1 MSEGHERERD
11 RREIQRRVIEVPV
24 VSARVLEDRAFVRR
38 AGRVTLEAG
47 LARLTIE
54 GVAPVLVDKTLEVKV
69 SAQESVATLAS
80 ARVRRAR
87 IAKAAATGEHADR
100 VRAVEE
106 ARRDH
111 QALAASH
118 DVKQVELA
126 DTIAAKAL
134 LCAELAEDV
143 GWGRDTLDAA
153 TVSLDEVIARED
165 SLRIEIAELA
175 AKRRRAERDLTDR
188 IDREVAARHPATE
201 RRAWIEL
208 DVDLDVAGE
217 VQIEL
222 AYLVPSAAWRPRH
235 RATLVGDTLELES
248 EAFVWQRTGEDWNGV
263 ALTLSTERPSLG
275 VDPPTLEAD
284 RLVAWKKPERVE
296 VETRAQVVATTGLGR
311 DEAVAPEVPGV
322 DDGGETRELSAEGRV
337 RVPSD
342 GRPHR
347 TTLGRATMAAATD
360 RVLAS
365 PSRFVIVRARATHA
379 GAAPLLAG
387 PVELCGKSGP
397 MGETELRFVAP
408 GDRFELGF
416 GPEPAVRVVREEER
430 LTAETKLL
438 SSWIRTTTVV
448 KNKLSHVGDQS
459 VRFELVERVPVSEI
473 ADVKIELDAEGTTSG
488 AVLDDDGFVR
498 WDVVLAP
505 GSTKTIEL
513 RWVLAKKEH
522 VQGV

>member
-1 MSEGHERERD
+1 MTNSQSE
-11 RREIQRRVIEVPV
+11 RRVIEVPV
-24 VSARVLEDRAFVRR
+24 VAVRVLEDRAFVRR

-47 LARLTIE
+47 LVRLTVE
-54 GVAPVLVDKTLEVKV
+54 GVAPVLVDKTLEVRV
-69 SAQESVATLAS
+69 RAHGSANASLAAS
-80 ARVRRAR
+80 RVRRAR
-87 IAKAAATGEHADR
+87 IAKSDAKGEHAER

-106 ARRDH
+106 ARRAH
-111 QALAASH
+111 QTIAIEH
-118 DVKQVELA
+118 DVKQTELA
-126 DTIAAKAL
+126 DLIATKTH
-134 LCAELAEDV
+134 LCTELAQDV
-143 GWGRDTLDAA
+143 GWGRDSIDRASASLDA
-153 TVSLDEVIARED
+153 LIARED
-165 SLRIEIAELA
+165 VLRAEIAERA
-175 AKRRRAERDLTDR
+175 AARRRAERDLTDR

-201 RRAWIEL
+201 RRAWVEL
-208 DVDLDVAGE
+208 DVDVAVAGE
-217 VQIEL
+217 VSVEL

-235 RATLVGDTLELES
+235 RATLVGDRMVLES
-248 EAFVWQRTGEDWNGV
+248 EAFVWQRTGEDWDDV
-263 ALTLSTERPSLG
+263 ALSFSTERPSLG

-284 RLVAWKKPERVE
+284 RLATRKKPERVE

-322 DDGGETRELSAEGRV
+322 DDGGEIRELSAEGRV

-347 TTLGRATMAAATD
+347 TSIARAEVATTID
-360 RVLAS
+360 RVLAA

-379 GAAPLLAG
+379 GPGPLLAG
-387 PVELCGKSGP
+387 PVELAGTSGP
-397 MGETELRFVAP
+397 IGESELRFVAP

-430 LTAETKLL
+430 LAAETKML

-448 KNKLSHVGDQS
+448 KNKLSHVGNES

-473 ADVKIELDAEGTTSG
+473 ADVKIELDAEGTTPG
-488 AVLDDDGFVR
+488 ATLDDDGFVR
-498 WDVVLAP
+498 WDVVLAA